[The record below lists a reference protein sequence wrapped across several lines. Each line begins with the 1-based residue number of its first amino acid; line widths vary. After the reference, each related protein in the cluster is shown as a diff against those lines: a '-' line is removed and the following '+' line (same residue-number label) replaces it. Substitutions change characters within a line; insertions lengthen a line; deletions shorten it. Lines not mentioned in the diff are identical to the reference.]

1 MSQRVKHQ
9 SFNRIRDKP
18 RSHWLTVWLNKTL
31 DFIKSLNPVAG
42 EMNLVNPHNGR
53 HSAHPCQSMTQR
65 KPHTKHNNSLL
76 FVTHLNITPTLSAH
90 PPPPFFWFW
99 YCSFSWLV
107 VKYTFFGSG
116 LKINTHED
124 IDRCVRTRTE
134 MLSCRKKLAVIC
146 LSLLYGSPL
155 TPWPCPCTVNCAQ
168 HCDLLGMLTELIQH
182 VSEILNMFL
191 IRQYSDVKASSW
203 D

>member
-1 MSQRVKHQ
+1 M
-9 SFNRIRDKP
+9 RDKP
-18 RSHWLTVWLNKTL
+18 RSHWLQWGWIKHLISLSHLIQWRVKWTRWTL
-31 DFIKSLNPVAG
+31 TTADILPTPASQWQKL
-42 EMNLVNPHNGR
+42 
-53 HSAHPCQSMTQR
+53 
-65 KPHTKHNNSLL
+65 HTKHNNSLL
-76 FVTHLNITPTLSAH
+76 VTHLNITPTLSAH

-155 TPWPCPCTVNCAQ
+155 TPWPRPCTVNCAQ

-191 IRQYSDVKASSW
+191 IRQYSDVKHHHEIKRLL
-203 D
+203 